1 MLAEE
6 RRLTLLEWTISEGRV
21 DAAEAAKRLDV
32 AVETIRR
39 DLDTLQRQGSLRRV
53 HGGAITA
60 RQRNRELNMPE
71 RRVQN
76 TESKLH
82 IAELAAS
89 FLPDEG
95 SVFVDGGTTTGFL
108 VGALKRKKNLIVI
121 TNNVELAAQL
131 GEAENEV
138 YLVGGRIRKTTLT
151 TLGSRAVE
159 EFGMYRANIAFLGA
173 NGFSPTSGFTTTDP
187 DESAVKKVMI
197 ANSLE
202 RIVLADSAKMG
213 AVYATAFANTDVIDK
228 LITDSGISKSAVEA
242 FTAAGVEVV
251 TAQP

>member
-6 RRLTLLEWTISEGRV
+6 RRLTLLEWTLTEGRV

-39 DLDTLQRQGSLRRV
+39 DLDALQRKGSLRRV
-53 HGGAITA
+53 HGGAIAATL
-60 RQRNRELNMPE
+60 QNRELNMPE
-71 RRVQN
+71 RRMKN
-76 TESKLH
+76 TDKKFR
-82 IAELAAS
+82 IAEFAAT
-89 FLPDEG
+89 FLPNEG
-95 SVFVDGGTTTGFL
+95 SVFVDGGTTAGL
-108 VGALKRKKNLIVI
+108 LLGALKLKKNLIVI

-159 EFGMYRANIAFLGA
+159 EFSNYRASISFLGA

-187 DESAVKKVMI
+187 DEAAVKKVMI

-202 RIVLADSAKMG
+202 RIVLADSTKMG

-228 LITDSGISKSAVEA
+228 LITDDGIAKSAIDA
-242 FTAAGVEVV
+242 FVAAGVDVV
-251 TAQP
+251 TT